1 MMSES
6 KELLEATIK
15 GLEEKCGQLSKDLDA
30 KRKELED
37 VNKPTLT
44 ESQLDIITD
53 AVDHACGEQEIDVD
67 DYDFEFGIEHD
78 GRVYVSDM
86 NTKINSGD
94 LAENVVNA
102 IQYSFKITD
111 IYKLNEDS

>member
-1 MMSES
+1 MSEL

-15 GLEEKCGQLSKDLDA
+15 GLEEKCGQVSKDLDA

-44 ESQLDIITD
+44 ESQLALIVD
-53 AVDHACGEQEIDVD
+53 AIDNSCEQEFDVD
-67 DYDFEFGIEHD
+67 DYDFDFGMEYD

-86 NTKINSGD
+86 STKNSSS
-94 LAENVVNA
+94 LAENVVEA
-102 IQYSFKITD
+102 IENCFKVVEDTD
-111 IYKLNEDS
+111 NS

>member
-1 MMSES
+1 MSES

-15 GLEEKCGQLSKDLDA
+15 GLEEKCGQVSKDLDA

-67 DYDFEFGIEHD
+67 DYDFEFGIEYD
-78 GRVYVSDM
+78 GRVHVSDM
-86 NTKINSGD
+86 NTRNSNSDG
-94 LAENVVNA
+94 LAESVVEA
-102 IQYSFKITD
+102 IENCFKVVEDTD
-111 IYKLNEDS
+111 NS